1 MPRLTV
7 WYIRSSLL
15 YLMLGFTLG
24 TLMLFNKGFLID
36 PRIWRLLPTHIEALL
51 FGWTLQL
58 VIGMGFWI
66 LPRFSKPPIRGNE
79 MLAWGA
85 FLLINAG
92 IILIVIASFTSAFSF
107 LTLTGRVAEALG
119 VLAFAAHA
127 FPRIKGFASS

>member
-7 WYIRSSLL
+7 WFIRSSLL

-24 TLMLFNKGFLID
+24 ALMLFNKGFLID

-58 VIGMGFWI
+58 GIGMGFWI

-79 MLAWGA
+79 ILAWGA
-85 FLLINAG
+85 FWLISAG
-92 IILIVIASFTSAFSF
+92 ILLIVIDSFTPAFPF
-107 LTLTGRVAEALG
+107 LTLAGRVTEALG
-119 VLAFAAHA
+119 VLVFAAHA
-127 FPRIKGFASS
+127 FPRVKGFASS